1 MRLFGFFLL
10 LFFAAPAQADQAA
23 ARTAYDQGLWQEAA
37 GHAQRA
43 GGAEG
48 YAFAAGSIIAQLMVE
63 PDHPEREALA
73 RRALDLAE
81 YAYDLDEDHVEARL
95 RLAGALGFR
104 GRYMSGFRAY
114 VQRMPHR
121 GKRLIEGAV
130 EAEPDNAW
138 AVGMLGA
145 WHLEVARRGGQR
157 GMNALDA
164 SVEAGIGYYTNA
176 IALEPDNPAPRF
188 FLAVALLALD
198 DPAYYE
204 MAREQV
210 EICLQIEASDAFEQ
224 GIQSEADVLRT
235 MIGDRRQAAAWAD
248 DRMRR

>member
-1 MRLFGFFLL
+1 
-10 LFFAAPAQADQAA
+10 
-23 ARTAYDQGLWQEAA
+23 
-37 GHAQRA
+37 
-43 GGAEG
+43 
-48 YAFAAGSIIAQLMVE
+48 
-63 PDHPEREALA
+63 
-73 RRALDLAE
+73 
-81 YAYDLDEDHVEARL
+81 
-95 RLAGALGFR
+95 
-104 GRYMSGFRAY
+104 MSGFRAY